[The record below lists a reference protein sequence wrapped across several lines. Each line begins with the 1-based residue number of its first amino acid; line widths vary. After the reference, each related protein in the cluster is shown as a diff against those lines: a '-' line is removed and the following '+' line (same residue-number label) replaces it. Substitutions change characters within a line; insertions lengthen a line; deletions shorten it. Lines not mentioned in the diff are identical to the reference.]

1 MRPLKRLNY
10 NAGMPENRIH
20 RVTVKRTADS
30 IWAEAEIT
38 LSGVAP
44 KIITSSVRGI
54 AADADP
60 AHLKTVEDAQLSEVR
75 KRLYDLGFS
84 KRAIASAIKSAVRVE
99 ERGD

>member
-1 MRPLKRLNY
+1 VRRHNY
-10 NAGMPENRIH
+10 NAAMSENRIH
-20 RVTVKRTADS
+20 KVTVKRIADS

-44 KIITSSVRGI
+44 QTITSSVIRGMSS
-54 AADADP
+54 DADP
-60 AHLKTVEDAQLSEVR
+60 ARLKVGEDAQLSEVR